1 MLTTHDRY
9 APDVPVE
16 GAETAA
22 AEAVPN
28 HPATLPGAR
37 GPRRVAV
44 ALVVA
49 ITAMPLL
56 IPSGPGNTA
65 IADVGILAVVVTVA
79 AWLRIKAVPV
89 SVPYL
94 LPVGILM
101 LAGSVAAY
109 HSGDALALL
118 PVVQDLFLLVWAAC
132 IANAV
137 RQYRWL
143 LAAVLK
149 AWVWSGLAWAV
160 VLCVGKMANISWMA
174 GLSSKDGG
182 RASLTFADPNLCANY
197 FLIVV
202 ALLLATSVV
211 RRRWAR
217 FLALCTV
224 LLAIVFTGSNG
235 AAIGLG
241 AMVATSLVV
250 GMVRRRG
257 VVIATAVACVTV
269 ATFAAVA
276 PHIDLNAIGSKASDS
291 VQVLRDSLGRTD
303 ESSGSR
309 TELATETIGLYLEG
323 DLLGVGPGRTKATL
337 SGQAAPYIKEA
348 HNDYLATI
356 VERGAAGGAGLVVL
370 IIIIAFRLGRV
381 TLWPQDPEVQALVPR
396 PQWLLGL
403 CCALAVAGLFYEVLH
418 FRHVWALFGLIA
430 GLDPGS
436 RGLRPIARV
445 PEGRAS

>member
-1 MLTTHDRY
+1 
-9 APDVPVE
+9 
-16 GAETAA
+16 
-22 AEAVPN
+22 
-28 HPATLPGAR
+28 
-37 GPRRVAV
+37 
-44 ALVVA
+44 
-49 ITAMPLL
+49 
-56 IPSGPGNTA
+56 
-65 IADVGILAVVVTVA
+65 
-79 AWLRIKAVPV
+79 
-89 SVPYL
+89 VPYL

-418 FRHVWALFGLIA
+418 FRHVWAYLGLVA
-430 GLDPGS
+430 GLHLVATHPAAV
-436 RGLRPIARV
+436 RG
-445 PEGRAS
+445 GHRAPTQEEVSCSNA